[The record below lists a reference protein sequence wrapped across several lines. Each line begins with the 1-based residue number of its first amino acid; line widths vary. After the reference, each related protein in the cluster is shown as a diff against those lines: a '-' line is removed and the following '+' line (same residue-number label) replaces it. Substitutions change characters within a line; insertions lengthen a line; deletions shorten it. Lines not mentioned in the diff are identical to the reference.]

1 MPFQSMQEDQ
11 AGSGTSG
18 YAAIQQQVGLS
29 RMKTGN
35 PVYRHLFDQVWIFGY
50 FPHAPS
56 LGISESFPIHVEEL
70 AKVNIARQV
79 PMPINTVQDRA
90 VESWYT
96 SGVL

>member
-35 PVYRHLFDQVWIFGY
+35 PVYRVMSLTRGGFSGIFLMRQVWGSPNPY
-50 FPHAPS
+50 
-56 LGISESFPIHVEEL
+56 PIHVE
-70 AKVNIARQV
+70 
-79 PMPINTVQDRA
+79 
-90 VESWYT
+90 
-96 SGVL
+96 